1 MSIYGNLLTE
11 DIRAAIEESK
21 SELLKESLKDL
32 KDGAPYTRDKGE
44 FKRML
49 KNLFKKKKKENKSS
63 NSAPVRKIDKMNEDE
78 KKEYL
83 DQMDKDYQELLK
95 TIEKS
100 ISKIKTAKEFK
111 DKCVESSK
119 KANEYI
125 VDSEEPF
132 IEGYIPP
139 LKAFDFEDDGYGNF
153 EGDGNYII
161 EVIDDCQVIAIT
173 YNWILYDIVDYIKE
187 NFSDVYKKW
196 GFDYGDG
203 DEGCLYVSYTL

>member
-1 MSIYGNLLTE
+1 MSIIYGNLLAE

-32 KDGAPYTRDKGE
+32 KDGAPYTRAKGE

-100 ISKIKTAKEFK
+100 ISKIKTTKEFK

-139 LKAFDFEDDGYGNF
+139 LKAFDFEDDGYGN
-153 EGDGNYII
+153 YII

-187 NFSDVYKKW
+187 NFSDVYRKW

-203 DEGCLYVSYTL
+203 DEGCLYVDYVF

>member
-1 MSIYGNLLTE
+1 MSVYGNLLTE

-83 DQMDKDYQELLK
+83 DQMDKDYQELL
-95 TIEKS
+95 
-100 ISKIKTAKEFK
+100 
-111 DKCVESSK
+111 
-119 KANEYI
+119 
-125 VDSEEPF
+125 
-132 IEGYIPP
+132 
-139 LKAFDFEDDGYGNF
+139 
-153 EGDGNYII
+153 
-161 EVIDDCQVIAIT
+161 
-173 YNWILYDIVDYIKE
+173 
-187 NFSDVYKKW
+187 
-196 GFDYGDG
+196 
-203 DEGCLYVSYTL
+203 

>member
-1 MSIYGNLLTE
+1 MSVYGNLLTE

-100 ISKIKTAKEFK
+100 ISKIKTTKEFK

-139 LKAFDFEDDGYGNF
+139 LKAFDFEDDGYGN
-153 EGDGNYII
+153 YII

-187 NFSDVYKKW
+187 NFSDVYRKW

-203 DEGCLYVSYTL
+203 DEGCLYVDYAF